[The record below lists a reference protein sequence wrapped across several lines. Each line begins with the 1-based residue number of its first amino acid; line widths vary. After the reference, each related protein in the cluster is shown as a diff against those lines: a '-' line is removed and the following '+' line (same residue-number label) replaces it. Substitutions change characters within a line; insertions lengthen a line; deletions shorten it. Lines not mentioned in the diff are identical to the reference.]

1 MPIDPSLDRGVFEPK
16 AIAAMGEAFDTAC
29 EALRFRTAGFQRA
42 VGDFCVVLLVVKST
56 LAGTPG
62 CRPRVGNILRLQ
74 LANRSGELVEALPRL
89 GESERGRLEPLG
101 RSASRGGR
109 CGQPG
114 KVWGPA
120 SYRLS
125 RFATV
130 GLPSYTRGKPN
141 NKNHQDAGEG
151 K

>member
-1 MPIDPSLDRGVFEPK
+1 MPIDPSLDRGVFEPE

-29 EALRFRTAGFQRA
+29 EALRFRTAGFQRT

-109 CGQPG
+109 RCHPSQ
-114 KVWGPA
+114 VWGPTNHRPSCFSSLRLA
-120 SYRLS
+120 SCI
-125 RFATV
+125 
-130 GLPSYTRGKPN
+130 P
-141 NKNHQDAGEG
+141 
-151 K
+151 